1 MNINTASPAEL
12 EALPHVGPA
21 LSRKIIEHR
30 KRYGPFRKP
39 EHLLVIDGMSEHRFR
54 ELRQFINT
62 E

>member
-1 MNINTASPAEL
+1 MNINAANSAEL
-12 EALPHVGPA
+12 EVLPHVGPA

-30 KRYGPFRKP
+30 ERYGPFRKP

-54 ELRQFINT
+54 ELRQFFNT